1 MLALYGVAA
10 AVLIFDQLSK
20 WCALRLLETG
30 GSIPVVPHI
39 FHLSLV
45 HNTGIAF
52 GLFQGHPGLWTAA
65 ITVSLAVL
73 LYAGKFLFHQT
84 YSKRLA
90 YGFVLGG
97 AAGNWVDRI
106 RVQHVI
112 DFLDF
117 RIWPVFNLADSFITV
132 GVILLIW
139 FSLRAP
145 KGR

>member
-1 MLALYGVAA
+1 MLTLYSVAA
-10 AVLIFDQLSK
+10 AILILDQFSK
-20 WCALRLLETG
+20 WCVLRLLETG
-30 GSIPVVPHI
+30 DSIPIISNI

-65 ITVSLAVL
+65 ITVSLVVL

-84 YSKRLA
+84 LAKRLA

-117 RIWPVFNLADSFITV
+117 RIWPVFNLADSFITA
-132 GVILLIW
+132 GVVLLIW
-139 FSLRAP
+139 FSLRTP
-145 KGR
+145 QGR